1 MFSMLCVKL
10 TYFYM
15 WATHQSFRVWKLNLK
30 RKYFSQTGHAT
41 DASKKLLHAT
51 LKCHQVILEFVC
63 ISFKDNC
70 LFVSCRLLQ
79 YYLCYPSVSINLNF
93 TRGCVFVIGYVLNH
107 QSMSLLH
114 FSLRFV
120 CHPYRS
126 VFGRE
131 SLVWRLVSVHF
142 LKIKNLRYSK
152 THSHMLHSLFS
163 WVRLI

>member
-41 DASKKLLHAT
+41 DASKKLFHAT

-93 TRGCVFVIGYVLNH
+93 TNNLCFCHWMCFESSKYVSTPLFVEVCLPSISFCLWQGKF
-107 QSMSLLH
+107 SMTTGICA
-114 FSLRFV
+114 F
-120 CHPYRS
+120 P
-126 VFGRE
+126 G
-131 SLVWRLVSVHF
+131 
-142 LKIKNLRYSK
+142 N
-152 THSHMLHSLFS
+152 
-163 WVRLI
+163 